1 MSDDGGTRVF
11 EAAEQAEL
19 TKDQGDD
26 ALVGKGVRRNAGKAQ
41 MMSFRIT
48 ADEAKEITR
57 IAEELGVPV
66 SALIRGWVT
75 EGLARHHGASLPDTV
90 ERLAAEV
97 ERLRALLR

>member
-1 MSDDGGTRVF
+1 MNNDVEARVF
-11 EAAEQAEL
+11 EVAEQAEVA
-19 TKDQGDD
+19 KDQGGD

-41 MMSFRIT
+41 MMSFRIA
-48 ADEAKEITR
+48 ADESKEITR

-66 SALIRGWVT
+66 SALVRGWVT